1 MIERLSILVVYVVR
15 DADDE
20 ALLALHLDRIARH
33 TTVPYRIHAAL
44 PRVTDAARE
53 RLETRAEV
61 TVWPTEPSSDRGS
74 REHAHHLDALMA
86 RAAPEAASHV
96 VTLDLDSFPVADAW
110 QDTLLAGTDDSVVGI
125 LRRENGD
132 VLLPHPSCTM
142 LPRSFLEQHPFSFS
156 PDTDG
161 TRGFRTFL
169 RTSGQAA
176 DTGIR
181 LAYLLATENL
191 PWRPILRSNRRELHP
206 LIAGIYGD
214 AVFHLGAGARAS
226 LFRRDL
232 AGSTLH
238 RLTDP
243 VERVPVS
250 WAPARRWKHRAL
262 GAVRGPAERRMI
274 AANADAAARAHAWLR
289 DDPEGLFA
297 FLQGGGPD
305 PDPASDEPARGRRDD
320 E

>member
-1 MIERLSILVVYVVR
+1 M
-15 DADDE
+15 
-20 ALLALHLDRIARH
+20 
-33 TTVPYRIHAAL
+33 
-44 PRVTDAARE
+44 
-53 RLETRAEV
+53 
-61 TVWPTEPSSDRGS
+61 TVWPTDPSPDRGS

-86 RAAPEAASHV
+86 RAVPGPASHV

-110 QDTLLAGTDDSVVGI
+110 HDTLVAGADDSVVGI

-132 VLLPHPSCTM
+132 VLLPHPSCTV
-142 LPRSFLEQHPFSFS
+142 LPRSFLERHPFSFS

-161 TRGFRTFL
+161 TREFRTFL

-181 LAYLLATENL
+181 LAYLLASQNV
-191 PWRPILRSNRRELHP
+191 PWCPILRSNRRDLHP

-232 AGSTLH
+232 AVSTVH

-243 VERVPVS
+243 VERIPVS
-250 WAPARRWKHRAL
+250 WPPARRWKHRAL

-274 AANADAAARAHAWLR
+274 AANADAAARARTWLR
-289 DDPEGLFA
+289 DDPDGLFT
-297 FLQGGGPD
+297 FLRGGPE
-305 PDPASDEPARGRRDD
+305 PGAAPDEPGGDRGDD